1 MNLKNQNWSY
11 TDAPNQ
17 NKMTN
22 PTRKDLQTNKK
33 MEKLRK
39 SRFILPA

>member
-1 MNLKNQNWSY
+1 MKKMNLKYQNWSY

-22 PTRKDLQTNKK
+22 PTRKDLQTKNGKASK
-33 MEKLRK
+33 
-39 SRFILPA
+39 I